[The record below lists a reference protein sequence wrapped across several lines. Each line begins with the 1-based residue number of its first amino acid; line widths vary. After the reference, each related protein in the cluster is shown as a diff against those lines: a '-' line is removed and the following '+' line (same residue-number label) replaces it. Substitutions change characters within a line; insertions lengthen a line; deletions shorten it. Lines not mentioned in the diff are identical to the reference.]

1 MFSAAL
7 AAGFYFLGVM
17 QHHFV
22 GFRPSLFAKRG
33 EQGKFATRQRETGN
47 ANLPI
52 GGVLR

>member
-22 GFRPSLFAKRG
+22 GFRPSLFA
-33 EQGKFATRQRETGN
+33 FATRQRETGN

-52 GGVLR
+52 GGVLAEF